1 MRLTKIEDLAGR
13 KRRPAKR
20 RKRQQTT
27 IRKAPVETSSDSSA
41 PEDGDEDQAEADLVP
56 KGQEADNAEK
66 VSAMDKEIREMEDE
80 EVRRRNAYTGAENT
94 IGSVHQRKWYLSLD
108 RDAVGY
114 KRGEGGKMVFRAT
127 DATDNQKED
136 LNGGV
141 KGLRLSYPFY
151 VKGVEDERSVVTGR
165 RGADILRDEG
175 VESYTGRKGWKPV
188 LN

>member
-1 MRLTKIEDLAGR
+1 MRLTKSEDLAGR

-20 RKRQQTT
+20 RKREQPTS
-27 IRKAPVETSSDSSA
+27 RKAPVETSSDSSA
-41 PEDGDEDQAEADLVP
+41 PEDDDEDRAEADLVP
-56 KGQEADNAEK
+56 KGQEADDAEK

-114 KRGEGGKMVFRAT
+114 ERGKGGKMVFRAV
-127 DATDNQKED
+127 DATSNQEED
-136 LNGGV
+136 LDES
-141 KGLRLSYPFY
+141 KRGLRLSYPFY
-151 VKGVEDERSVVTGR
+151 VKGVEGERSVVTGR